1 MIKKPPCHNRYNSAR
16 QRFLKA
22 VIENFFAR
30 EFPRFFG
37 PVIRQKVA
45 EQLLSIFED
54 LHPPSSR
61 LKPGQILW
69 NALNKDTRATSEKRS
84 YVPVVLSLVT
94 PEDIELLANG
104 TPVSTITRTAIA
116 RIIQEAYAQ
125 GGILSTRD
133 IGLLILRD
141 PSTVSALRI
150 QYEKEHKCQL
160 PHTGLLH
167 DIGSGVSHK
176 ALILRK
182 VIIEKKDPAAVAR
195 ETNHSQ
201 KAVDRYLYDYHR
213 VKTVYEQN
221 QDIEY
226 IHRVTALSKYLIK
239 QYVEVIKH
247 ETN

>member
-1 MIKKPPCHNRYNSAR
+1 MIKTPPCQNRYNSAR
-16 QRFLKA
+16 QRFLSA

-45 EQLLSIFED
+45 EQILAIFED
-54 LHPPSSR
+54 LHPKASR
-61 LKPGQILW
+61 LKPGQVLW

-84 YVPVVLSLVT
+84 YVPVVLSLIT
-94 PEDIELLANG
+94 SQDIELLAKG
-104 TPVSTITRTAIA
+104 TPMSVITRSAIA
-116 RIIQEAYAQ
+116 RIIREAYIQ

-133 IGLLILRD
+133 VSLLILRD
-141 PSTVSALRI
+141 PAYVSSLRI
-150 QYEKEHKCQL
+150 RYEKEHKCQL

-182 VIIEKKDPAAVAR
+182 VIIEKKDPADVAR

-201 KAVDRYLYDYHR
+201 KAVDRYLNDYHR
-213 VKTVYEQN
+213 LKTVYEQN